1 MMIYKN
7 VHCLD
12 FASLYPNIIRQCN
25 LSPEF
30 KYPIKYNNDSDLN
43 LVIPKTEFVEEP
55 IGLLPQMATV
65 LLNLRKEYRSKGM
78 EAEQLAC
85 KIAVN
90 SMYGVLS
97 QKSAKFILGGTH
109 IASTVTYTGRT
120 ILHNLVKLLPK
131 YDIKVIYGKTDSI
144 FVITDEDYTK
154 EDILNIAQN
163 VTDEIVEKITGF
175 KNKYIKFDYEEYLDI
190 MLLLN
195 KNNYVKVYE
204 DGNKKLKGASFFNS
218 KSSDYEVDVT
228 NFLIDKIIKTNNLKE
243 SFLKHE
249 AMIFLTDC
257 IKNKHLD
264 YFAINHKP
272 RENKINIFDSVDYML
287 DNDINIEYGF
297 NHRAVICDYDGNDSG
312 VLVYPQDFIIKED
325 YRVSRRW
332 LEKQTL
338 NIINKFDLKP
348 DNLQSNLDKYFI

>member
-1 MMIYKN
+1 MQMYKN

-30 KYPIKYNNDSDLN
+30 QYKIHFNNDLDKN

-55 IGLLPQMATV
+55 VGLLPQMATV
-65 LLNLRKEYRSKGM
+65 LLNLRKKYRSKGM

-97 QKSAKFILGGTH
+97 QKSGKFILGGTH
-109 IASTVTYTGRT
+109 IASTVTNTGRT
-120 ILHNLVKLLPK
+120 ILQNLVKLLPREN
-131 YDIKVIYGKTDSI
+131 IIVVYGKTDSI
-144 FVITDEDYTK
+144 FVITFEDYTK

-163 VTDEIVEKITGF
+163 ITDEIVLNITGF
-175 KNKYIKFDYEEYLDI
+175 TNKYIKFDYEEFI
-190 MLLLN
+190 KTMLVLN

-204 DGNKKLKGASFFNS
+204 DGRKLKGASFFNS
-218 KSSDYEVDVT
+218 KSSNYEIDVT
-228 NFLIDKIIKTNNLKE
+228 NYLISEMIETENLKE
-243 SFLKHE
+243 NYLKHK
-249 AMIFLTDC
+249 AMLFLTDC
-257 IKNKHLD
+257 IKNKDLD

-272 RENKINIFDSVDYML
+272 RQNKINIFDSIEYMEEK
-287 DNDINIEYGF
+287 NINIEYGF
-297 NHRAVICDYDGNDSG
+297 NHRAVICDYDGNDAG
-312 VLVYPQDFIIKED
+312 VLVYPQDFKIEEKFN
-325 YRVSRRW
+325 VSRKW

-338 NIINKFDLKP
+338 NIIKKFDLLEDTKQVKL
-348 DNLQSNLDKYFI
+348 DNFF